1 MASADG
7 SESAAKSGC
16 KLDDIEK
23 AYDLFSHRRD
33 VALNRKISLRKLRK
47 AKCSEEL
54 ASGPAPPSRL
64 RMHAGRSVYTV
75 VLLCTQGRET
85 TISMAKGLVQ
95 MVFVGMGLA
104 VVSRKSSGGGGRYW
118 SSAYLTFQ
126 FAEPSLEN
134 W

>member
-23 AYDLFSHRRD
+23 AYDLFSPRRD
-33 VALNRKISLRKLRK
+33 VALNRKISLRKFRK

-54 ASGPAPPSRL
+54 ASGPAPPSTTKNACRKKCFAGL
-64 RMHAGRSVYTV
+64 RSERARREALV
-75 VLLCTQGRET
+75 VFNPRRTGEELR
-85 TISMAKGLVQ
+85 AH
-95 MVFVGMGLA
+95 
-104 VVSRKSSGGGGRYW
+104 R
-118 SSAYLTFQ
+118 
-126 FAEPSLEN
+126 FAERHSDGDGPGGSP